1 MEFFTIVSAETTNSQ
16 VNLPLLPCTHAENGV
31 ACGSVDRDDARA
43 EVVEEEVEAWIV
55 EFKKEIDRI
64 ETFFKKNL
72 RELKAEFKKLE
83 K

>member
-1 MEFFTIVSAETTNSQ
+1 MREWRWPPIVSLKYSIITFKERN
-16 VNLPLLPCTHAENGV
+16 
-31 ACGSVDRDDARA
+31 
-43 EVVEEEVEAWIV
+43 VVEEEVEAWIV